1 MRGGITE
8 NSPKERSGAERE
20 VRRQMEDGLGEALL
34 KESRQRQDRLLQ
46 RKGISREN
54 TDAIASGGKLVP
66 VEASGREAEA
76 KRSGNTG
83 ERLSS
88 HMRRQLFYF
97 TGNCFPMK

>member
-46 RKGISREN
+46 RKGISKEN

-83 ERLSS
+83 RTRL
-88 HMRRQLFYF
+88 LI
-97 TGNCFPMK
+97 GI

>member
-1 MRGGITE
+1 MCAAALQRIPRRRG
-8 NSPKERSGAERE
+8 SGAERE

-83 ERLSS
+83 RTRL
-88 HMRRQLFYF
+88 LI
-97 TGNCFPMK
+97 GI

>member
-46 RKGISREN
+46 RKGIRTRSYEEPSR
-54 TDAIASGGKLVP
+54 TRR
-66 VEASGREAEA
+66 GRFPRGA
-76 KRSGNTG
+76 G
-83 ERLSS
+83 E
-88 HMRRQLFYF
+88 Q
-97 TGNCFPMK
+97 KW